1 MTTFYRLKENGKI
14 LDYAEFDIATETTTQ
29 MVTRYETKEVVEQEK
44 VYDEN
49 GEYVLQDVVKT
60 IEVPY
65 EVEETITIDHVP
77 AFIREQ
83 YIETERKII
92 KLTDG
97 SFAFEDEVNLVEEAK
112 RKAEKEF
119 NEAKQTKLTKV
130 DQWTASKIT
139 NGFVSTC
146 YNGEN
151 ILYDTDTETQL
162 TITKARANCEGER
175 FSQAFPNGMGVRGYA
190 QTGTDAD
197 GTMVFANTKTVYKFL
212 PEHIIA
218 WDEDFSLHLAKC
230 KYEGWIM
237 QDKVNNATTKEALEA
252 IVLE

>member
-1 MTTFYRLKENGKI
+1 MQYVCGFNKDGKF
-14 LDYAEFDIATETTTQ
+14 LAGCVYKDKSSMERPQ
-29 MVTRYETKEVVEQEK
+29 SLNQEVVLTTLE
-44 VYDEN
+44 
-49 GEYVLQDVVKT
+49 T
-60 IEVPY
+60 
-65 EVEETITIDHVP
+65 EETFNLYAKGYIYQNGVPVP
-77 AFIREQ
+77 AP
-83 YIETERKII
+83 TPII
-92 KLTDG
+92 PL
-97 SFAFEDEVNLVEEAK
+97 EEAK
-112 RKAEKEF
+112 AEK
-119 NEAKQTKLTKV
+119 LTEV

-139 NGFVSTC
+139 GGFVSTC

-162 TITKARANCEGER
+162 TMTKARANCEGER
-175 FSQAFPNGMGVRGYA
+175 FAQAFPNGMGVRGYA

-197 GTMVFANTKTVYKFL
+197 GTMVFANTKTVYNFL

-237 QDKVNNATTKEALEA
+237 QDKVNNATTKEELES

>member
-1 MTTFYRLKENGKI
+1 MTTFYRLKKNGSI
-14 LDYAEFDIATETTTQ
+14 LDYTEIDVIRDEEGN
-29 MVTRYETKEVVEQEK
+29 VT
-44 VYDEN
+44 N
-49 GEYVLQDVVKT
+49 
-60 IEVPY
+60 
-65 EVEETITIDHVP
+65 VP

-97 SFAFEDEVNLVEEAK
+97 SFAFKDEVDLAEEAK

-119 NEAKQTKLTKV
+119 NEAKQAKLQEV
-130 DQWTASKIT
+130 DTWTANKIT
-139 NGFVSTC
+139 GGFVSNC

-162 TITKARANCEGER
+162 TMTKARANCEGER
-175 FSQAFPNGMGVRGYA
+175 FAQAFPNGMGVRGYA
-190 QTGTDAD
+190 QTGTDVD
-197 GTMVFANTKTVYKFL
+197 GTMVFANTKTVYNFL

-230 KYEGWIM
+230 KYEGWIK
-237 QDKVNNATTKEALEA
+237 QAQVNACATKEELEA

>member
-1 MTTFYRLKENGKI
+1 MENYGKI
-14 LDYAEFDIATETTTQ
+14 IRRTWDNSYVINDGTYHVPNNEEFKTQWEQVHKYALANPN
-29 MVTRYETKEVVEQEK
+29 MVTEEYPYTPSL
-44 VYDEN
+44 DE
-49 GEYVLQDVVKT
+49 LK
-60 IEVPY
+60 
-65 EVEETITIDHVP
+65 
-77 AFIREQ
+77 
-83 YIETERKII
+83 K
-92 KLTDG
+92 
-97 SFAFEDEVNLVEEAK
+97 AK
-112 RKAEKEF
+112 RTE
-119 NEAKQTKLTKV
+119 V

-139 NGFVSTC
+139 GGFVSTC

-162 TITKARANCEGER
+162 TMTKARANCEGER
-175 FSQAFPNGMGVRGYA
+175 FAQAFPNGMGVRGYA

-197 GTMVFANTKTVYKFL
+197 GTMVFANTKTIYNFL

-237 QDKVNNATTKEALEA
+237 QDKVNACTTKEELES